1 MKVTR
6 RLIQFGFLA
15 LTLVAVFVLQG
26 NAEQWCPFG
35 GVEAF
40 YQYVR
45 EGNLICSLGTSNL
58 FILAAVLLLTLLV
71 RRAFCGY
78 ACPIGTLS
86 EWLQHGA
93 RRIGLAPRH
102 IPYGLD
108 RGLAWLKYPVLA
120 AILYFTWRS
129 GELVFR
135 GYDPCY
141 ALLSRH
147 GSDIT
152 LWAYVIAGAIVVAS
166 LFIVLPFC
174 RWLCPLAAVL
184 TPFARYGLT
193 RIKRDGQAC
202 VDCGVCARA
211 CPMGI
216 RVDRV
221 QQVTAA
227 RCLGCFE
234 CTEACPGGVGALHWG
249 PPNWLAGRWPRP
261 VLVVVLL
268 ACVGAGVAATYAW
281 PLPAFVQTWGERPG
295 RTVSLDLE
303 VDDLTCR
310 GRGTL
315 LVYFLQR
322 DDEYKLRGYV
332 RLEAWPAPRAA
343 LLRIAYDPDR
353 TDAFAI
359 KQAITEAYFDRA
371 AGLWRAPP
379 FAIVGYDPL
388 DVDE

>member
-6 RLIQFGFLA
+6 RVVQFSFLA
-15 LTLVAVFVLQG
+15 LTLVAVFVVGG
-26 NAEQWCPFG
+26 NAESWCPFG

-45 EGNLICSLGTSNL
+45 EGNLICSLGVSNF
-58 FILAAVLLLTLLV
+58 FILAAVLLITLLV

-86 EWLQHGA
+86 EWLQRGA
-93 RRIGLAPRH
+93 TRIGLAPRR

-108 RGLAWLKYPVLA
+108 RGLALLKYAVLA
-120 AILYFTWRS
+120 VILYFTWRS

-141 ALLSRH
+141 ALLGRH

-152 LWAYVIAGAIVVAS
+152 SWAYVVSGIVVIAS
-166 LFIVLPFC
+166 VFIVLPFC

-184 TPFARYGLT
+184 TPLARFGLA
-193 RIKRDGQAC
+193 RIKRDERAC

-216 RVDRV
+216 QVDRV

-227 RCLGCFE
+227 RCFGCFE
-234 CTEACPGGVGALHWG
+234 CTEACPERAGALHWG
-249 PPNWLAGRWPRP
+249 PPNWLARRWPRP
-261 VLVVVLL
+261 VLVVLVL
-268 ACVGAGVAATYAW
+268 ACLSGAVAATYAW
-281 PLPAFVQTWGERPG
+281 PLPAFVQTWGEQPA
-295 RTVSLDLE
+295 RTALLDLE
-303 VDDLTCR
+303 VDNLTCR

-315 LVYFLQR
+315 LVCFLQR
-322 DDEYKLRGYV
+322 DDEYKLPGYM

-343 LLRIAYDPDR
+343 RLRLTYDPDQ
-353 TDAFAI
+353 TNALSI
-359 KQAITEAYFDRA
+359 KQAITEAYFDRDG
-371 AGLWRAPP
+371 GLWRASPY
-379 FAIVGYDPL
+379 AIAGYEPL
-388 DVDE
+388 GMDE